1 MERRTMEQSW
11 QQNNEY
17 ECMKYSVL
25 MPVYHKE
32 NPAYFY
38 QAAASMMNQTI
49 PPDEF
54 VLVCDG
60 PLTPVLDETIQT
72 IDREWPGVLQVLRLP
87 VCGGIARALAAGV
100 EACRNEW
107 IARMDSDDIACP
119 DRCEKQLKRYAEE
132 AAGKLLG
139 KKAEQ
144 GKLGLLSGKIAEFAA
159 AEVPE
164 QENVDN
170 LNAPDRGEIGSGMN
184 GKLFPPGR
192 ITGIRSLPCQYKE
205 ILTFARKRNPMNH
218 MAVMMRRSAVLA
230 VGNYHPVP
238 GAEDYE
244 LWDIRHFS
252 FSLLFIIYICIALC
266 TGHYIVPEEQSLF
279 SPLLIWFLCLIYI
292 LIMLPV
298 RLNKI
303 YKRSIAGQTWVEI
316 TPEGLTYDKAKLKQ
330 TFPWEEIAGIAL
342 YKTYCFL
349 YDKRGGEFLIV
360 TSDEKVKESLLYYLN
375 TKK

>member
-1 MERRTMEQSW
+1 MLLLVAGIT
-11 QQNNEY
+11 
-17 ECMKYSVL
+17 
-25 MPVYHKE
+25 
-32 NPAYFY
+32 F
-38 QAAASMMNQTI
+38 ASM
-49 PPDEF
+49 
-54 VLVCDG
+54 VLVG
-60 PLTPVLDETIQT
+60 QPALANESLWWWILINLGVMVLLFGYGVKRGIQILRIFSIPKSKLT
-72 IDREWPGVLQVLRLP
+72 REPGVV
-87 VCGGIARALAAGV
+87 VCDYNISLKKYAL
-100 EACRNEW
+100 
-107 IARMDSDDIACP
+107 
-119 DRCEKQLKRYAEE
+119 
-132 AAGKLLG
+132 
-139 KKAEQ
+139 
-144 GKLGLLSGKIAEFAA
+144 
-159 AEVPE
+159 
-164 QENVDN
+164 
-170 LNAPDRGEIGSGMN
+170 
-184 GKLFPPGR
+184 
-192 ITGIRSLPCQYKE
+192 YK
-205 ILTFARKRNPMNH
+205 
-218 MAVMMRRSAVLA
+218 
-230 VGNYHPVP
+230 
-238 GAEDYE
+238 
-244 LWDIRHFS
+244 LWDIRHFG

>member
-1 MERRTMEQSW
+1 MQKHFTYRNLFVIFLNSIRVQGIRKGFG
-11 QQNNEY
+11 
-17 ECMKYSVL
+17 KYGI
-25 MPVYHKE
+25 K
-32 NPAYFY
+32 
-38 QAAASMMNQTI
+38 I
-49 PPDEF
+49 K
-54 VLVCDG
+54 
-60 PLTPVLDETIQT
+60 I
-72 IDREWPGVLQVLRLP
+72 LP
-87 VCGGIARALAAGV
+87 VCPIGTAFAPPQHSIIHCLHFHYLIDLLPDGTKGWILTVICSMLLLVAGITFASMVLVGQPALANESLWWWILINLGV
-100 EACRNEW
+100 MVLLFGYGVKRGIQILRIFSIPKSKLTREPGVVVCDYN
-107 IARMDSDDIACP
+107 IS
-119 DRCEKQLKRYAEE
+119 LKKYA
-132 AAGKLLG
+132 L
-139 KKAEQ
+139 
-144 GKLGLLSGKIAEFAA
+144 
-159 AEVPE
+159 
-164 QENVDN
+164 
-170 LNAPDRGEIGSGMN
+170 
-184 GKLFPPGR
+184 
-192 ITGIRSLPCQYKE
+192 YK
-205 ILTFARKRNPMNH
+205 
-218 MAVMMRRSAVLA
+218 
-230 VGNYHPVP
+230 
-238 GAEDYE
+238 

-316 TPEGLTYDKAKLKQ
+316 TPEGLTYDKAELKQ